1 MADKVRAASPSCKVI
16 LEETWTF
23 SSASYVGFTDFPTFE
38 TYNDAGAKAMA
49 KAAGTWV
56 SPIGPAFRQVR
67 EGGSGIN
74 LYYSDRSIS
83 RSTAHT

>member
-1 MADKVRAASPSCKVI
+1 
-16 LEETWTF
+16 
-23 SSASYVGFTDFPTFE
+23 
-38 TYNDAGAKAMA
+38 MA

-74 LYYSDRSIS
+74 LYYSTASIS